1 MEQLS
6 EKFSPALMIQ
16 REIVTGLIEDESL
29 HNNGFWAPRPHI
41 YHASQIG
48 TCLRGQYL
56 KSIMPV
62 KDEDAEGFV
71 SSMLNK
77 RFGRLIHDDLE
88 ALLERAVGGEVEVVG
103 HEVEVNLKFGDATL
117 VGRID
122 ALVRINGEQVVV
134 EYKTASHPPEVP
146 YPAHV
151 FQVQAY
157 MAAVGAKYA
166 AIEYFSKGWGG
177 IRGFD
182 VEYDPKFMDL
192 IGERVQALEEA
203 FAKGEAPPR
212 PAVPL
217 EECSWCV
224 YRKMCWGERQDAP

>member
-6 EKFSPALMIQ
+6 EKFSPSSIIQ
-16 REIVTGLIEDESL
+16 KEIVNTLIEEEFE
-29 HNNGFWAPRPHI
+29 HNTGYWAPRPHV

-48 TCLRGQYL
+48 SCLRSQYL
-56 KSIMPV
+56 KAIMPV
-62 KDEDAEGFV
+62 KDEEVEGFV

-88 ALLERAVGGEVEVVG
+88 ELLERVPPNEIDVVGKEVEVK
-103 HEVEVNLKFGDATL
+103 LDFGDAVV

-122 ALVRINGEQVVV
+122 MLVKVKGEKVVL
-134 EYKTASHPPEVP
+134 EYKTTGHAPEVP

-151 FQVQAY
+151 YQVQAY
-157 MAAVGAKYA
+157 MNAVDAKYA
-166 AIEYFSKGWGG
+166 SIQYFSKSWGG

-182 VEYDPKFMDL
+182 VEYDPKFLDM
-192 IGERVQALEEA
+192 IKERVMALEEA

-212 PAVPL
+212 PPIPM
-217 EECSWCV
+217 EECNWCV
-224 YRKMCWGERQDAP
+224 YRKMCWGDKIESD